1 MVADKNRVMKYI
13 EFNSSIKPTIGVEIE
28 LQLIDNATF
37 DLKNISH
44 KILADI
50 DKKFSNRI
58 KYELF
63 ESTVEINTA
72 ICNTVQEVDDDIKRT
87 LSHLESILT
96 NYDASINF
104 SSLHPFA
111 RGEDQIITDDSRY
124 KRIMKDLQIIG
135 TRFITQG
142 LHVHVGIYDSE
153 IAINVNNAMRVYLPL
168 LLALTTSSPFYKGVD
183 TGLHSYRTKIFES
196 LPLAGL
202 PDYLD
207 DWNHFVKLTNN
218 LIDAKVIK
226 SVKDLWW
233 EVRPHPGFGTVE
245 VRICDIPVTFKEIL
259 TLVALIQA
267 LVVTLQNLKKYPK
280 VHIQILESN
289 KWQAVRYGLDGI
301 FIDPLTLQQLSIRKA
316 IQNLCKLIEPSMISL
331 GSAKYLSIVDEILT
345 KGTGSSKKREFFMI
359 SESFEYVIRSLK
371 EQFYV

>member
-1 MVADKNRVMKYI
+1 MNFI
-13 EFNSSIKPTIGVEIE
+13 EFNSSPNPTIGVEIE
-28 LQLIDNATF
+28 LQLIDNVTF

-44 KILADI
+44 KILTNI
-50 DKKFSNRI
+50 DKKFSDRI

-63 ESTVEINTA
+63 ESMIEINTG
-72 ICNTVQEVDDDIKRT
+72 ICNTIQDVNDDLKQT
-87 LSHLESILT
+87 LSYLEDILL
-96 NYDASINF
+96 NYNASINF

-111 RGEDQIITDDSRY
+111 RGKNQIITNDTRY

-142 LHVHVGIYDSE
+142 LHVHIGIQDSE
-153 IAINVNNAMRVYLPL
+153 KTINVNNALRMYLPL
-168 LLALTTSSPFYKGVD
+168 LLALTTSSPFYEGED

-218 LIDAKVIK
+218 LTDAKVIK

-245 VRICDIPVTFKEIL
+245 VRICDIPINFKEIL
-259 TLVALIQA
+259 ALVALIQA
-267 LVVTLQNLKKYPK
+267 LVVALQNLKKYPN

-289 KWQAVRYGLDGI
+289 KWQAVRYGLEGV
-301 FIDPLTLQQLSIRKA
+301 FIDPLTLKQLTIRKA
-316 IQNLCKLIEPSMISL
+316 IEDLCKLVEPAMISL
-331 GSAKYLSIVDEILT
+331 GSSKYFTTVEEILT
-345 KGTGSSKKREFFMI
+345 KGTGSSKKRELFRT
-359 SESFEYVIRSLK
+359 SKSFEFVIRSLK
-371 EQFYV
+371 EQFYD